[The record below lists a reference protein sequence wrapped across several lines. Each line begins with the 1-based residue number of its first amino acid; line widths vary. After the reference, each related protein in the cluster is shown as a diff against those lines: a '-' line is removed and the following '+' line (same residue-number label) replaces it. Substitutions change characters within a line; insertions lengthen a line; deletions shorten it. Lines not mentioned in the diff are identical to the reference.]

1 MGAPDKHFKSH
12 SNISILMTVCIK
24 LLSVSL
30 PGIPSL
36 VLIVLADQGD
46 SPGEVGVDTE
56 EDEHQEGEEA
66 EAAGGDG
73 DGVPGGEEDL
83 RRPGAEIQEVEDHV
97 DGQEDDEGEADH
109 HKVVVVQDVVVVA
122 ELCHRHVNNVCG
134 SYCSGRSLS
143 FG

>member
-1 MGAPDKHFKSH
+1 MVLAP
-12 SNISILMTVCIK
+12 ISL
-24 LLSVSL
+24 L
-30 PGIPSL
+30 PGVPSL

-46 SPGEVGVDTE
+46 GPGEVGVDAE

-66 EAAGGDG
+66 EEAGGDG
-73 DGVPGGEEDL
+73 DGVPGGKEDL

-122 ELCHRHVNNVCG
+122 ELCSRHSSNV
-134 SYCSGRSLS
+134 LTH
-143 FG
+143 

>member
-1 MGAPDKHFKSH
+1 MS
-12 SNISILMTVCIK
+12 VCIK
-24 LLSVSL
+24 QVSL
-30 PGIPSL
+30 PRIPSL

-46 SPGEVGVDTE
+46 SPGEVGVDAE

-66 EAAGGDG
+66 EEAGGDG

-122 ELCHRHVNNVCG
+122 ELCSRHSSNERNQ
-134 SYCSGRSLS
+134 
-143 FG
+143 